1 MKDELAS
8 QDLTHGDPLNDPGVT
23 KIVADTAEAT
33 HSGEET
39 VRVLFVDA
47 CETLN
52 RDARIFGFVPLLA
65 AKRMRRI
72 LREHMRHTH

>member
-1 MKDELAS
+1 MKDEPVS
-8 QDLTHGDPLNDPGVT
+8 QDSAHGDPLAAPGMR
-23 KIVADTAEAT
+23 KIVADIAMAT

-47 CETLN
+47 CATLN

-65 AKRMRRI
+65 AKRVRK
-72 LREHMRHTH
+72 LLQEHAHRGR